1 MANDGQFP
9 IAIRGYARED
19 VDKAINN
26 LRREIIAANAERNE
40 LAAELAR
47 LSGTDPDVK
56 PSEAGAPSYA
66 VLGTKLEMVLRT
78 AEEQATALVS
88 TSDVNSQRLL
98 TDARIEADQIV
109 SDATARADAILASA
123 NERATYATNSATID
137 SGNMMTIAE
146 RDIKSMN
153 DEAVRE
159 GVRIRGSAST
169 EAAELRATTRRE
181 LAEKQAAFDRE
192 MAEARLVMDKEFQEK
207 RAEIA
212 KLLAEADRAKLDLI
226 AEVTARRHEEEEKLL
241 EHHRDAVAQNEMY
254 LKKANEEFTAIQKS
268 LGSLKREH
276 HRLES
281 EILKT
286 RERVEIAAKE
296 QSRHLVTDAE
306 ARARKIL
313 ARARSEAKSI
323 VEDSEKRLL
332 HLQSERDVIAAYIGD
347 LNKHFSSAIRA
358 SNGPKVKAAPTANVV
373 KRAASPSKP
382 AAKAT
387 PAKPASAAP
396 TKPASAAPTKPAP
409 GKNQTRK
416 STGK

>member
-1 MANDGQFP
+1 
-9 IAIRGYARED
+9 
-19 VDKAINN
+19 
-26 LRREIIAANAERNE
+26 
-40 LAAELAR
+40 
-47 LSGTDPDVK
+47 
-56 PSEAGAPSYA
+56 
-66 VLGTKLEMVLRT
+66 
-78 AEEQATALVS
+78 
-88 TSDVNSQRLL
+88 
-98 TDARIEADQIV
+98 
-109 SDATARADAILASA
+109 
-123 NERATYATNSATID
+123 
-137 SGNMMTIAE
+137 MMTIAE

-212 KLLAEADRAKLDLI
+212 KLLAEADRAKLDLA

-241 EHHRDAVAQNEMY
+241 DHHRDAVAQNEMY
-254 LKKANEEFTAIQKS
+254 LKKANEEFTALQKS
-268 LGSLKREH
+268 LGSLKKEH

-313 ARARSEAKSI
+313 VRARSEAKSI

-373 KRAASPSKP
+373 KRDASPSKP
-382 AAKAT
+382 APAKPAAAAPTKPAPKAT
-387 PAKPASAAP
+387 PAKPAAAAP
-396 TKPASAAPTKPAP
+396 AKPAP
-409 GKNQTRK
+409 AKPAPKAAPAKPATAAPAKPAQGAKQIRK
-416 STGK
+416 SAGK